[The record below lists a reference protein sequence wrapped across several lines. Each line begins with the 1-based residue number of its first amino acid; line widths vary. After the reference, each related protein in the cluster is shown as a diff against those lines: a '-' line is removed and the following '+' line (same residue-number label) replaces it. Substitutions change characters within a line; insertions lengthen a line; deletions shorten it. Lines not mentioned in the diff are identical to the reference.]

1 LSVFILLSVGVKR
14 SIEVGSQSR
23 LSKSS
28 NRGWPRITLV
38 GRSSKVGRSSNRHD
52 AARKLVSVTMS
63 AESQFE

>member
-38 GRSSKVGRSSNRHD
+38 GRSSNRHD